1 MRRIG
6 KIILWLLASVGAA
19 GVISLIFAAVFVSR
33 IGDSA
38 PDLPDRMVLSLDL
51 NAGVT
56 EQSTENAFEL
66 FQGDGRIEIRKLA
79 DTLEKASKDDRVEGV
94 VVRLGT
100 ARLSVAQ
107 AQEVRTVVKR
117 FRKSG
122 KFALAYADSFGQ
134 VSNSTIEYYV
144 ASAFD
149 EVWMQPSGELAITG
163 LMLEMPFVGDA
174 LNSIG
179 VKAKIRQRREYK
191 SAPDTFTRNSL
202 SKPARKNLQQL
213 VDSLFNQIVA
223 GIAESRK
230 LPTQQVRDLIDNSPL
245 LSAQAQSAKL
255 IDRLDYW
262 PQFVEA
268 AKVHSGKKSS
278 LIKLRRYS
286 ADGDLPNRSG
296 PKVALIYGV
305 GAIVSGKKKSSPFD
319 SGSYVAASQMARA
332 IDAAAK
338 DDTVKAILLRID
350 SPGGSYLASD
360 TIWNAVRRANAKGKP
375 IIASMGAIAASGGYY
390 IAMAADKV
398 IAQPGT
404 ITGSIGVYGGK
415 FVSEGLW
422 SKLGINW
429 QGVHAGRNATMWSGV
444 RDYPPGAEA
453 RLDAIMDAIYA
464 DFTTKAAKARSLS
477 TKRIDAA
484 ARGRVFS
491 GVDALAAGLVDKL
504 GGFDTALATVKQAIG
519 LKPDQ
524 SITLVRMPKRLPIMQ
539 RLLKLVTGESDG
551 VKSTFADILGL
562 EDLIGDGVRR
572 QIGPIARDLEFLRP
586 PVGRLQM
593 PPIRFQY

>member
-6 KIILWLLASVGAA
+6 KIIVWLLASVGAA
-19 GVISLIFAAVFVSR
+19 GVIGLAVAAIFVSR
-33 IGDSA
+33 IGDTA

-51 NAGVT
+51 NAGVA
-56 EQSTENAFEL
+56 EQSSESAFQV
-66 FQGDGRIEIRKLA
+66 FQGDDRLEMRKLA
-79 DTLEKASKDDRVEGV
+79 DTLEKASQDDRVEGV

-100 ARLSVAQ
+100 ARVGVAQ
-107 AQEVRTVVKR
+107 AQEIRNTVNR

-134 VSNSTIEYYV
+134 VSNSTIEYYL

-163 LMLEMPFVGDA
+163 LMLEMPFAGDA

-179 VKAKIRQRREYK
+179 VKAKIRQRREFK

-213 VDSLFNQIVA
+213 VDSLFDQIVA
-223 GIAESRK
+223 GISESRK
-230 LPTQQVRDLIDNSPL
+230 LTQQQVRDLIDNSPL
-245 LSAQAQSAKL
+245 LSAEAHTAKL

-268 AKVHSGKKSS
+268 AKVHSGQKAP
-278 LIKLRRYS
+278 LVALRRY
-286 ADGDLPNRSG
+286 AAEGDLPNRSG

-305 GAIVSGKKKSSPFD
+305 GAIVSGKKKNSPFD
-319 SGSYVAASQMARA
+319 NGAYVAAGQMSRA
-332 IDAAAK
+332 IDAAAN
-338 DDTVKAILLRID
+338 DDTVKAILLRIE

-375 IIASMGAIAASGGYY
+375 VVASMGAIATSGGYY

-398 IAQPGT
+398 VAQPGT

-415 FVSEGLW
+415 FVTEDLW

-444 RDYPPGAEA
+444 RDYPPTAEA

-477 TKRIDAA
+477 AERIDAA

-491 GVDALAAGLVDKL
+491 GVDALAAGLVDEL
-504 GGFDTALATVKQAIG
+504 GGFDTALAAVKQSIG

-524 SITLVRMPKRLPIMQ
+524 SITLIRMPKRRPIME
-539 RLLKLVTGESDG
+539 RLLKLVTGENDEI
-551 VKSTFADILGL
+551 KSTLVEMLGL
-562 EDLIGDGVRR
+562 ERLIGDSLRR
-572 QIGPIARDLEFLRP
+572 ELGPLTRDLEYLRP

-593 PPIRFQY
+593 PPIRMQD

>member
-6 KIILWLLASVGAA
+6 KIIVWLLASVGAA
-19 GVISLIFAAVFVSR
+19 GVIGLIVAAIFVSR
-33 IGDSA
+33 IGDA
-38 PDLPDRMVLSLDL
+38 EPDLPDRMVLSLDL
-51 NAGVT
+51 NAGVA
-56 EQSTENAFEL
+56 EQSEDNALQL
-66 FQGDGRIEIRKLA
+66 FQGDGRLEMRQLA
-79 DTLEKASKDDRVEGV
+79 DTLEKASSDDRVEGV

-100 ARLSVAQ
+100 ARVGVAQ
-107 AQEVRTVVKR
+107 AQDIRNVVKR

-134 VSNSTIEYYV
+134 LSNSTIEYYL

-149 EVWMQPSGELAITG
+149 EVWMQPSGELATTG
-163 LMLEMPFVGDA
+163 LMLEMPFAGDA

-179 VKAKIRQRREYK
+179 VKAKIRQRREFK

-213 VDSLFNQIVA
+213 VDSLFDQIVA
-223 GIAESRK
+223 GIAESRN
-230 LPTQQVRDLIDNSPL
+230 LPKQKVRDLIDGSPL
-245 LSAQAQSAKL
+245 LSDQAHAAKL
-255 IDRLDYW
+255 VDRLDYW

-268 AKVHSGKKSS
+268 AKVHSGKKAS
-278 LIKLRRYS
+278 LVALRRYS
-286 ADGDLPNRSG
+286 AEGDLPNRSG

-305 GAIVSGKKKSSPFD
+305 GAIVSGKKKNNPLEN
-319 SGSYVAASQMARA
+319 GSFVAAGQMSRA
-332 IDAAAK
+332 IDAAAE
-338 DDTVKAILLRID
+338 DDEVKAILLRIE

-375 IIASMGAIAASGGYY
+375 IVASMGAVAASGGYY

-398 IAQPGT
+398 VAQPGT

-415 FVSEGLW
+415 FVTEGLW

-444 RDYPPGAEA
+444 QDYPPSAEA
-453 RLDAIMDAIYA
+453 RLDAIMDAVYT
-464 DFTTKAAKARSLS
+464 DFTTKAAQARSLS
-477 TKRIDAA
+477 AERIDAA

-491 GVDALAAGLVDKL
+491 GVDALAAGLVDEL
-504 GGFDTALATVKQAIG
+504 GGFDTALAAVKKAIG

-524 SITLVRMPKRLPIMQ
+524 SVTLVRMPRRRPLFE
-539 RLLKLVTGESDG
+539 RLLQMATGDG
-551 VKSTFADILGL
+551 DEIKSTIAEMFGL
-562 EDLIGDGVRR
+562 DDLVGDGVRR
-572 QIGPIARDLEFLRP
+572 QIGPISRDLEFLRP

>member
-6 KIILWLLASVGAA
+6 KIIIWLLASFGAA
-19 GVISLIFAAVFVSR
+19 GVIGMVVAAVFVSR
-33 IGDSA
+33 IGDSV
-38 PDLPDRMVLSLDL
+38 PDLPDHMVLSLDL
-51 NAGVT
+51 NAGVA
-56 EQSTENAFEL
+56 EKSSESPLEL
-66 FQGDGRIEIRKLA
+66 FQSDGPIEMRRVA
-79 DTLEKASKDDRVEGV
+79 DMLQLASKDDRVEGIV
-94 VVRLGT
+94 VKLGT
-100 ARLSVAQ
+100 ARLSVAH
-107 AQEVRTVVKR
+107 AQEIRGLIQR

-134 VSNSTIEYYV
+134 VSNSTIEYYM

-163 LMLEMPFVGDA
+163 LMLEMPFAGDA

-179 VKAKIRQRREYK
+179 VEAKIRQRREFK

-213 VDSLFNQIVA
+213 VDSLFDQIVT
-223 GIAESRK
+223 GIADSRK
-230 LPTQQVRDLIDNSPL
+230 LPKQQVRDLIDSSPL
-245 LSAQAQSAKL
+245 LSAQAHKAKL

-268 AKVHSGKKSS
+268 AKVHSGKKST
-278 LIKLRRYS
+278 LVAVRRYS
-286 ADGDLPNRSG
+286 ADADSPNQSG

-305 GAIVSGKKKSSPFD
+305 GAIVSGKKQNSPFD
-319 SGSYVAASQMARA
+319 NSAYVAAEEMARA
-332 IDAAAK
+332 IDAAAR
-338 DDTVKAILLRID
+338 DDSVKAILMRIE

-375 IIASMGAIAASGGYY
+375 IIASMGAVAASGGYY

-398 IAQPGT
+398 VAQPGT

-415 FVSEGLW
+415 FVTEGLW

-444 RDYPPGAEA
+444 RDYPPSAEA
-453 RLDAIMDAIYA
+453 RLDAIMDAIYD

-477 TKRIDAA
+477 AERIDAA
-484 ARGRVFS
+484 ARGRVFT
-491 GVDALAAGLVDKL
+491 GADALAAGLVDEL
-504 GGFDTALATVKQAIG
+504 GGFDAALAAVKRAIG

-524 SITLVRMPKRLPIMQ
+524 SITLVRMPKRLPTLE
-539 RLLKLVTGESDG
+539 RLLKLVTGDQDE
-551 VKSTFADILGL
+551 VKSTLVGMLGL
-562 EDLIGDGVRR
+562 EESIGDGLRR
-572 QIGPIARDLEFLRP
+572 HLGPISRDLEFLRP

-593 PPIRFQY
+593 PPIRIRY